1 MDTELFYKLDATKK
15 NINIIKDY
23 RGYIGR
29 SKLKFRYL
37 HSADYN
43 QRIDPAASNIMD
55 AYLLTRTYDIQYRQ
69 WLQGDLETEPLPPS
83 SDSMYRSYGTELD
96 KIKSISDELIYH
108 PVKYKSLFGRTA
120 ETSLQATFKVVTN
133 SDVVTNA
140 NDIKSR
146 IIEAI
151 NIYFNLDNWEFGE
164 SFYFSELSTF
174 IMNQM
179 TPDIVSIVI
188 VPNEQSQSFGSL
200 YEIKSE
206 SNEIF
211 ISSATVENV
220 EIIDAIT
227 ASRLRATGNVITASQ
242 ETTNAGVTSSLS
254 NTTTTTTSTG
264 SSGSSGGGYSY

>member
-1 MDTELFYKLDATKK
+1 MY
-15 NINIIKDY
+15 
-23 RGYIGR
+23 
-29 SKLKFRYL
+29 
-37 HSADYN
+37 
-43 QRIDPAASNIMD
+43 
-55 AYLLTRTYDIQYRQ
+55 RTY
-69 WLQGDLETEPLPPS
+69 G
-83 SDSMYRSYGTELD
+83 GELD
-96 KIKSISDELIYH
+96 KIKSISDEIIYH
-108 PVKYKSLFGRTA
+108 PVKYKPLFGPSA
-120 ETSLQATFKVVTN
+120 ETSLQATFKVVVN
-133 SDVVTNA
+133 PDVVTNN

-146 IIEAI
+146 VIEAI

-164 SFYFSELSTF
+164 SFYFSELSTY

-242 ETTNAGVTSSLS
+242 ETLNTGVTSSVS
-254 NTTTTTTSTG
+254 PAGSVSSTG
-264 SSGSSGGGYSY
+264 AMSTSSTSPVAVSQAVPSSSGGGGSTKRWRRIHGGGGGGGSTAAEDMVTNGI

>member
-1 MDTELFYKLDATKK
+1 M
-15 NINIIKDY
+15 
-23 RGYIGR
+23 
-29 SKLKFRYL
+29 

-55 AYLLTRTYDIQYRQ
+55 SYLLTRTYDIAYRQ
-69 WLQGDLETEPLPPS
+69 FLAGDRLTEPLPPS
-83 SDSMYRSYGTELD
+83 SDEMYRTYGTELE
-96 KIKSISDELIYH
+96 KIKSISDEIIYH
-108 PVKYKSLFGRTA
+108 PVKYKPLFGSSA

-133 SDVVTNA
+133 PDVVTNN

-151 NIYFNLDNWEFGE
+151 NVYFNLDNWEFGE
-164 SFYFSELSTF
+164 SFYFSELSTY

-227 ASRLRATGNVITASQ
+227 ASRLRATGNVITSSQ
-242 ETTNAGVTSSLS
+242 ETINTGVVSSASEAGSISSTGAMSSSTSS
-254 NTTTTTTSTG
+254 
-264 SSGSSGGGYSY
+264 SSSSSSSSGGGNSGGGNSGGGYGY